1 MKLDTSKPKDWRTF
15 VDSLDISGLE
25 KLLLKHCE
33 IEVWEF
39 PTIILTIE
47 IDEKPVI
54 TLERVESLRIVLA
67 NYYECDKVS
76 LKIFPKM
83 PGTRFYTSEGYVK
96 HVKDNN
102 LREIEKRIELKKH
115 SENMYLAKCPFH
127 EEKTPSFSVHVL
139 KNMYHCF
146 GCGTHGELGDFAKE
160 FDEFH
165 AGKKKENRE
174 KCIKHLKFA
183 RIRCREIM
191 NNIDYQIVNYY
202 HPYDDVIDLSEIRDD
217 LDQLI
222 EDIESAED
230 C

>member
-1 MKLDTSKPKDWRTF
+1 MKIDTSKPKDWRAF
-15 VDSLDISGLE
+15 VDSLGISGLE

-54 TLERVESLRIVLA
+54 TLERVESLRLLLA
-67 NYYECDKVS
+67 NHYECDKLS
-76 LKIFPKM
+76 LKIFPKI
-83 PGTRFYTSEGYVK
+83 PGTRFYTSEGYIK
-96 HVKDNN
+96 HTQESN
-102 LREIEKRIELKKH
+102 LKEIEKRIELKKH
-115 SENMYLAKCPFH
+115 SESMYLAKCPFH

-160 FDEFH
+160 FDEFQSDKH
-165 AGKKKENRE
+165 KDKRE
-174 KCIKHLKFA
+174 KRLKCLEFA
-183 RIRCREIM
+183 RIKCKQIIVH
-191 NNIDYQIVNYY
+191 IDYQFANYDPNS
-202 HPYDDVIDLSEIRDD
+202 HWDVKMDDILKKLSQLNDDVKKALE
-217 LDQLI
+217 
-222 EDIESAED
+222 